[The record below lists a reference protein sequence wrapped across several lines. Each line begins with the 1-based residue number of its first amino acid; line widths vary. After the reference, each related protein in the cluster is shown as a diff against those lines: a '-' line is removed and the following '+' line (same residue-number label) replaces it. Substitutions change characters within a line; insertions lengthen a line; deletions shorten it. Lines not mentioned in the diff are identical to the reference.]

1 MLPQAKECQD
11 SSVTTRTQEG
21 AWDEFFPAGVR
32 GSVALPTASFQ
43 ISSLRSHKTIS
54 SVVLSHLICGAF
66 CYGSSSKLRQWC
78 QNERD
83 ERPKMFTFLSALP
96 LLAPAEE
103 VLRGELG
110 RHRSEKGHGHRQ
122 RQSASHGTAGLPA
135 AARERERTGPAD
147 VLVLDSSGPK
157 TASRACVSMEV
168 PSSCTS
174 RPPWWMRPPS
184 RLRGTVTT
192 STAGRPPRFLPS
204 WSPSATLETR
214 ISVL

>member
-1 MLPQAKECQD
+1 MFVAVFYWVLTVFFLVVYITMTYTRIPQ
-11 SSVTTRTQEG
+11 VPWTT
-21 AWDEFFPAGVR
+21 V
-32 GSVALPTASFQ
+32 
-43 ISSLRSHKTIS
+43 
-54 SVVLSHLICGAF
+54 
-66 CYGSSSKLRQWC
+66 
-78 QNERD
+78 
-83 ERPKMFTFLSALP
+83 
-96 LLAPAEE
+96 E